1 MYATD
6 SIHTLTTTQQIGLG
20 FISLALLCVMVF
32 LSLKLI
38 KNKHVLVRII
48 IAIGLFY
55 LFIWLSPQLYYAYYL
70 LIFMDLP
77 IQLVIK
83 APPGIGPLV
92 KILTLQNSATL
103 SNHSLTFLGWALI
116 SLALMKRRN

>member
-1 MYATD
+1 MYADD
-6 SIHTLTTTQQIGLG
+6 SIHTLSTTQQIGLC
-20 FISLALLCVMVF
+20 FISLALLCMMVL
-32 LSLKLI
+32 LSLKLF
-38 KNKHVLVRII
+38 KNKPVIVRII

-92 KILTLQNSATL
+92 KILTLQNSVTL
-103 SNHSLTFLGWALI
+103 SNHSLAFLGWALI
-116 SLALMKRRN
+116 SLALMKQRN

>member
-1 MYATD
+1 MYADD
-6 SIHTLTTTQQIGLG
+6 SIHTLSTTQQIGLC
-20 FISLALLCVMVF
+20 FISLALLCMMVL
-32 LSLKLI
+32 LSLKLF
-38 KNKHVLVRII
+38 KNKPVIVRII

-92 KILTLQNSATL
+92 KILTLQNSVTL
-103 SNHSLTFLGWALI
+103 SNHSLAFLGWALI

>member
-1 MYATD
+1 MYADD
-6 SIHTLTTTQQIGLG
+6 SIHTLSTTQQIGLC
-20 FISLALLCVMVF
+20 FISLALLCMMVL
-32 LSLKLI
+32 LSLKLF
-38 KNKHVLVRII
+38 KNKPVIVRII

-103 SNHSLTFLGWALI
+103 SNHSVAFLGWALI

>member
-1 MYATD
+1 MYVND

-20 FISLALLCVMVF
+20 FISLALLCMMVF
-32 LSLKLI
+32 VSLKLFT
-38 KNKHVLVRII
+38 NKPFIVRFI

-70 LIFMDLP
+70 LIFTDLP

-83 APPGIGPLV
+83 APSSIGQLI
-92 KILTLQNSATL
+92 KIFTLQSSATL
-103 SNHSLTFLGWALI
+103 SNHSLAFLGWVLI
-116 SLALMKRRN
+116 SLALMKRWK